1 MDDMILGGTFEI
13 CFVTWNVVSFFS
25 LLKLIHFEMKDNCFT
40 ILLWFLPYI
49 NMN

>member
-13 CFVTWNVVSFFS
+13 CFVTWNVGFFF
-25 LLKLIHFEMKDNCFT
+25 LLKFIHFEMKDNCFT
-40 ILLWFLPYI
+40 TLLWFLAYI